1 MKVNPQLSNG
11 LMEYISENDYN
22 EYTEEDRIIG
32 DEYDDKKIY
41 LKKLKM
47 KLIQKYIIILYFIFF
62 ILFLFFFFNINILKL
77 LYIISFIIIPSRHI
91 LNINFFLLFVK

>member
-22 EYTEEDRIIG
+22 EYTEEDRIID

-47 KLIQKYIIILYFIFF
+47 KLIQK
-62 ILFLFFFFNINILKL
+62 
-77 LYIISFIIIPSRHI
+77 
-91 LNINFFLLFVK
+91 